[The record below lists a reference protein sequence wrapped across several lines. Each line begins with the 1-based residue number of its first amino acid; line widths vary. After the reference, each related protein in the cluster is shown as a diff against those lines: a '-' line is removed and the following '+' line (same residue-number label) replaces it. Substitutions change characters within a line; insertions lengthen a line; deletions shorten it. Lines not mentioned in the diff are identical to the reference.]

1 MVRAVVLYAIG
12 RWFKSS
18 RPYHNQQTEENKM
31 SYHGYPPPEYGN
43 TGIAVVNPLIRIE
56 QKLKKIQ
63 YILDNISDASVLT
76 AIDLKIKIQRAID
89 DG

>member
-1 MVRAVVLYAIG
+1 MG
-12 RWFKSS
+12 
-18 RPYHNQQTEENKM
+18 YHDRK
-31 SYHGYPPPEYGN
+31 PPEYHS

-63 YILDNISDASVLT
+63 EVLDNITDSSLLSAV
-76 AIDLKIKIQRAID
+76 DLKAKIQKVID